1 MSGNK
6 LKLKQVPGK
15 ESIFSRTEK
24 FLRLDSAFETGL
36 PVRYLPH
43 VLFITAIGI
52 FYIGN
57 SHYAEKTIRN
67 IDRLKTEVE
76 DLRAEYTT
84 LKANQMLGEKQSEVA
99 KKVGNLGLKESL
111 LPPKKIV
118 VKKGEY

>member
-1 MSGNK
+1 MSGNNFK
-6 LKLKQVPGK
+6 IKKQGDK
-15 ESIFSRTEK
+15 KDSLFSKIEK
-24 FLRLDSAFETGL
+24 YFRIDNAFETGL
-36 PVRYLPH
+36 PVKYLPH

-57 SHYAEKTIRN
+57 SHYAEKTVRK

-99 KKVGNLGLKESL
+99 RKVMKYGLQESL
-111 LPPKKIV
+111 QPPQKIIIRT
-118 VKKGEY
+118 K